1 LGKQLSPLNLCAF
14 DVSLPGIPSDVDDNK
29 DIDSLKQPVF
39 NLAANGED
47 SWSSSD
53 GGSSEQ

>member
-1 LGKQLSPLNLCAF
+1 MSTLNPCAF
-14 DVSLPGIPSDVDDNK
+14 DSSLPGVPSDVDDNE
-29 DIDSLKQPVF
+29 DIDSLKHPVF